1 LNRNE
6 DGVIT
11 LEAILCPVDASE
23 VSRGALGYAI
33 ALATQYSAR
42 LRVLEVVSHPSLP
55 AAIAPSAVTGLTVEM
70 RKTLVEELEK
80 LVQPALAAGV
90 ATDVRL
96 EEGYVVAEILEGGR
110 AFAADLIVM
119 GTHGRSGFD
128 RIVLGSVT
136 EKVLRKA
143 DCPVLTV
150 PPLSR
155 HAADKPIRFR
165 CILCA
170 VDFSEPSTTAV
181 DYAASFA
188 SHAGARLVLI
198 NILDWPVTDAGPA
211 DARVP
216 MLDTFRREWEVKAA
230 EELRK
235 AVPAETRRGAQVEEI
250 VAIGKPSREIL
261 RVAAEV
267 GADLIVMGGH
277 GRGALERAMLGST
290 AHYVV
295 RHAVCPVLTVRAKT

>member
-1 LNRNE
+1 M
-6 DGVIT
+6 IS
-11 LEAILCPVDASE
+11 LEAILCPVDVSD

-55 AAIAPSAVTGLTVEM
+55 AGIAPSTVAGLTVEM
-70 RKTLVEELEK
+70 RKTLTEELEK
-80 LVQPALAAGV
+80 LVQPAVAAGV
-90 ATDVRL
+90 PTDVRL

-110 AFAADLIVM
+110 SFAADLIVM

-143 DCPVLTV
+143 DCPVLIV

-155 HAADKPIRFR
+155 HASDKPIRFR

-170 VDFSEPSTTAV
+170 VDFSEPSTKAV
-181 DYAASFA
+181 EYAVSFA

-198 NILDWPVTDAGPA
+198 NILDWPVTDTGPA
-211 DARVP
+211 PARVTT
-216 MLDTFRREWEVKAA
+216 LDTFRREWEVRAA

-235 AVPAETRRGAQVEEI
+235 AVPAETRRGSQVEEI
-250 VAIGKPSREIL
+250 VAVGKPSREIL
-261 RVAAEV
+261 RAAGEV
-267 GADLIVMGGH
+267 GADLIVMGKH

-290 AHYVV
+290 AHDVA
-295 RHAVCPVLTVRAKT
+295 RHAVCPVLTVRVRTS